1 MPIFVSEPARPG
13 PQRLPET
20 LRRRRV
26 TETGDIAESHSTAP
40 HQYTSFESASP
51 DQRLARRAASGYQKE
66 AAENLSPDQPY
77 LPVSQIVLGNIVTVQ
92 ASARFSDA
100 RAEML
105 QHGIHHLVV
114 VHEGTVVGLVDMT
127 WILERE
133 LLKGGESLLGDEL
146 LPSFITAT
154 PETDAHDLARQMLGY
169 QIPSAIVIDQRNQA
183 TGVVTATDYLRLYA
197 QKNAMHEAI

>member
-20 LRRRRV
+20 MRRRRV
-26 TETGDIAESHSTAP
+26 TETDEIAESHSTAP
-40 HQYTSFESASP
+40 QQHTHFEGASP

-66 AAENLSPDQPY
+66 AAEHLSLDQPY
-77 LPVSQIVLGNIVTVQ
+77 LPVSQIVLGGTVAVQ
-92 ASARFSDA
+92 VSASFADA

-114 VHEGTVVGLVDMT
+114 LHEGAVVGLVDMT
-127 WILERE
+127 WVLEKE
-133 LLKGGESLLGDEL
+133 LLRAGGLLGDEV